1 MNPLENKFMIQIEL
15 EDGMIITKEIVALNE
30 LEAIDR
36 AYVYVKNKFNKQIL
50 DIKVV

>member
-15 EDGMIITKEIVALNE
+15 EGGIIINKEFIALND
-30 LEAIDR
+30 LEAIDK
-36 AYVYVKNKFNKQIL
+36 AYIYVKNKFNKQIL